1 VASGPENYRDL
12 KSNKETFEMLN
23 WIKGVFSKKPKEIKP
38 DVRCGFIAL
47 MDMKKNGTLPSH
59 LDKPGKYIIPEGGYK
74 SLELP
79 SWLIA
84 TKESKRSSD
93 EL

>member
-1 VASGPENYRDL
+1 
-12 KSNKETFEMLN
+12 MLN
-23 WIKGVFSKKPKEIKP
+23 WIKSVFSKKPKEIKSE
-38 DVRCGFIAL
+38 VRCGYIAL

-59 LDKPGKYIIPEGGYK
+59 FDKPGKYIIPEGGYDF
-74 SLELP
+74 LELP

-84 TKESKRSSD
+84 TKESKQRSD